1 MNGRWRKTLSFIV
14 ALCMLLGLMQG
25 VAFAEGYDYI
35 SLGYAD
41 SVYVKTQDTT
51 PRQLKVVGVI
61 EGDYAT
67 QGQYVDL
74 TGQAG
79 LSYTSS
85 NEAVAD
91 VDANGFLT
99 VHDYGITT
107 VTVTDGTTTASMLV
121 TVTAEGYLGD
131 DAGKTLYDS
140 NSGYAFNDKVV
151 QETELVRRGDG
162 AVKAADG
169 VTNAVGYNTLSNRW
183 APSAGS
189 SIMAEAWVYD
199 PGKTDTGTWTAGT
212 VFDIIDNC
220 AGDIASAWG
229 RPDLTIGGNGFG
241 TIGVAYDTPRY
252 KLADNET
259 TTPQRTKGWHQ
270 FVMILY
276 NDGMIGEEK
285 MSDGKVID
293 QIRLANNFRFF
304 IDGQE
309 VETSKLPRNALR
321 SVAAGF
327 QLKLGAWPVDDVS
340 QRRYIEL
347 KDAKVTGNAMVG
359 ETLTASYEYINT
371 MELNRQ
377 DEIKW
382 YRADSADAGDWG
394 AAIGTGES
402 YTLTEAD
409 AGKYIKAE
417 ISVTATE
424 TNASTRVTEKT
435 TTSNRSAVTATPVA
449 GEDATITLAYNSADG
464 SVAAQGLTNNQI
476 TVPYGNAVTFTVTPA
491 AGKRFQKAV
500 FGDVIIN
507 SLSAENSFTLENIT
521 ASGTLSIAFE
531 DIPQT
536 EPQLVAGA
544 SSLAT
549 DPAYQPKDELGN
561 PQGDPVKSAVLF
573 AKFSA
578 GYGYNVEYGVKVELP
593 DGSSLHLP
601 GVTDLDGK
609 YGVRVYGLPLDEVEY
624 YILTPYIRY
633 GLPGQPLGD
642 YLYGTPCRVENS

>member
-1 MNGRWRKTLSFIV
+1 MSGRWSKRFSFAV
-14 ALCMLLGLMQG
+14 VFCMLLGLLQG
-25 VAFAEGYDYI
+25 IAFAADYDYV

-41 SVYVKTQDTT
+41 SVYVKTQDTQ

-85 NEAVAD
+85 DEGVAS
-91 VDANGFLT
+91 VDANGYLS
-99 VHDYGITT
+99 VNDYGIAT

-121 TVTAEGYLGD
+121 TVTAEGFLGD
-131 DAGKTLYDS
+131 SAGKTSYDS
-140 NSGYAFNDKVV
+140 DSGYAFNEKVV

-162 AVKAADG
+162 AVKAGEG
-169 VTNAVGYNTLSNRW
+169 VTGAVGYNTLSNRW
-183 APSAGS
+183 APAAGS

-212 VFDIIDNC
+212 LFDMIDNC

-229 RPDLTIGGNGFG
+229 RPELTIGGNGFG

-276 NDGMIGEEK
+276 NDGTIGEEK

-327 QLKLGAWPVDDVS
+327 QLKLSAWPVDDVS

-347 KDAKVTGNAMVG
+347 KDAEIEGNAMVG

-371 MELNRQ
+371 MELDRK

-382 YRADSADAGDWG
+382 YRADSAEASDWG

-409 AGKYIKAE
+409 AGKYVKAE

-424 TNASTRVTEKT
+424 TNSSTRMTEKT
-435 TTSNRSAVTATPVA
+435 TTANRSVVFDKKIMAEQAIPQAQNLAITGTPAIGNQLTASYDFVCEGAAEGDSVIVWEVYRDGEWKPIEGANTKRYYIPVEHN
-449 GEDATITLAYNSADG
+449 G
-464 SVAAQGLTNNQI
+464 AQLR
-476 TVPYGNAVTFTVTPA
+476 VRVTPYDENGIFGETVVSEPVTVEQETIDSLEIFVA
-491 AGKRFQKAV
+491 QTTQNLGGSPPARQKLQAGIWCAHQHKHSRRRVSSERNLYPDSGRF
-500 FGDVIIN
+500 
-507 SLSAENSFTLENIT
+507 
-521 ASGTLSIAFE
+521 
-531 DIPQT
+531 
-536 EPQLVAGA
+536 
-544 SSLAT
+544 
-549 DPAYQPKDELGN
+549 
-561 PQGDPVKSAVLF
+561 
-573 AKFSA
+573 
-578 GYGYNVEYGVKVELP
+578 GYGRGP
-593 DGSSLHLP
+593 HHLA
-601 GVTDLDGK
+601 
-609 YGVRVYGLPLDEVEY
+609 GL
-624 YILTPYIRY
+624 
-633 GLPGQPLGD
+633 Q
-642 YLYGTPCRVENS
+642 

>member
-1 MNGRWRKTLSFIV
+1 MRKLIGLMTVF
-14 ALCMLLGLMQG
+14 CMTLGLLQG
-25 VAFAEGYDYI
+25 VTFAADYDYV

-41 SVYVKTQDTT
+41 SVYVKTQDTQ

-85 NEAVAD
+85 DEGVAS
-91 VDANGFLT
+91 VDANGYLS
-99 VHDYGITT
+99 VNDYGIAT

-121 TVTAEGYLGD
+121 TVTAEGFLGD
-131 DAGKTLYDS
+131 NAGKTSYDS
-140 NSGYAFNDKVV
+140 DSGYAFNEKVV

-162 AVKAADG
+162 AVKAGEG
-169 VTNAVGYNTLSNRW
+169 VTDAVGYNTLSNRW
-183 APSAGS
+183 APAAGS

-212 VFDIIDNC
+212 LFDMIDNC

-229 RPDLTIGGNGFG
+229 RPELTIGGNGFG

-252 KLADNET
+252 KLADNNT
-259 TTPQRTKGWHQ
+259 TTPERTKGWHQ

-276 NDGMIGEEK
+276 NDGTIGEEK

-327 QLKLGAWPVDDVS
+327 QLKLSAWPVDDVS

-347 KDAKVTGNAMVG
+347 KDAEIEGNAMVG

-371 MELNRQ
+371 MELDRK

-382 YRADSADAGDWG
+382 YRADSAEASDWG

-409 AGKYIKAE
+409 AGKYVKAE

-424 TNASTRVTEKT
+424 TNSSTRMTEKT
-435 TTSNRSAVTATPVA
+435 TTSNRTVVTAAPVA

-464 SVAAQGLTNNQI
+464 SVTAQGYTLTNNQI
-476 TVPYGNAVTFTVTPA
+476 TVPYGNGVTFTVTPA
-491 AGKRFQKAV
+491 AGKQFQKAV
-500 FGDVIIN
+500 FGDVTIN
-507 SLSAENSFTLENIT
+507 SLSAGNSFTLENIT
-521 ASGTLSIAFE
+521 ASGTLSITVE
-531 DIPQT
+531 EIPVT
-536 EPQLVAGA
+536 EPQLVAGS

-578 GYGYNVEYGVKVELP
+578 GYGYTVEYGVKVELP

-601 GVTDLDGK
+601 GVSELNGK
-609 YGVRVYGLPLDEVEY
+609 YGVRVYGLPLDTVEY

-633 GLPGQPLGD
+633 GLPGQPLGE

>member
-1 MNGRWRKTLSFIV
+1 MRKLI
-14 ALCMLLGLMQG
+14 GLMTIFCLTVGLLQG
-25 VAFAEGYDYI
+25 TAFAEGYDYV

-51 PRQLKVVGVI
+51 PRRLRVVGVI

-74 TGQAG
+74 TGQTG

-91 VDANGFLT
+91 VDATGFLT
-99 VHDYGITT
+99 IHDYGITT
-107 VTVTDGTTTASMLV
+107 VTVTDGKTTASMLV

-131 DAGKTLYDS
+131 GAGKTLFDS
-140 NSGYAFNDKVV
+140 DSGYAFNDKVV
-151 QETELVRRGDG
+151 RETELVRRGDG
-162 AVKAADG
+162 AVKAAEG
-169 VTNAVGYNTLSNRW
+169 VTGAVTYNTLSNRW
-183 APSAGS
+183 APAAGS
-189 SIMAEAWVYD
+189 SIMAEIWVYD
-199 PGKTDTGTWTAGT
+199 PGKTDAGIWTAGSR
-212 VFDIIDNC
+212 FNIMDNC
-220 AGDIASAWG
+220 ASDIINAWG
-229 RPDLTIGGNGFG
+229 RPDLTIGGDTGIGEFG
-241 TIGVAYDTPRY
+241 PVYNIPRY
-252 KLADNET
+252 RVGQNDTAA
-259 TTPQRTKGWHQ
+259 PQRTKGWHQ

-276 NDGMIGEEK
+276 NDGTIGEEK

-293 QIRLANNFRFF
+293 QIRLANNFRLFV
-304 IDGQE
+304 DGQE
-309 VETSKLPRNALR
+309 VEIERLPKDALR

-327 QLKLGAWPVDDVS
+327 KINCTQWPVDDAS

-347 KDAKVTGNAMVG
+347 KNAKVSGNAMVG
-359 ETLTASYEYINT
+359 ETLTASYQYINT

-382 YRADSADAGDWG
+382 YRADSANADDWG

-449 GEDATITLAYNSADG
+449 GEDATITLAYDSADG
-464 SVAAQGLTNNQI
+464 SVTAQGLTNNQI

-507 SLSAENSFTLENIT
+507 SLSAENSFTLENIM

-536 EPQLVAGA
+536 EPQLAAGA